1 MFWGSGSGEKR
12 SDYPVRE
19 PVNFPYPLYRD
30 PDMERLKLAHIK
42 QNQVTA
48 LMSVL
53 HNMEAGFYLFLL
65 HS

>member
-1 MFWGSGSGEKR
+1 MFWGSGSGEKG

-19 PVNFPYPLYRD
+19 PINFPYPLYRD

-48 LMSVL
+48 LM
-53 HNMEAGFYLFLL
+53 AI
-65 HS
+65 